1 MNAHVKQDGLKLT
14 GRVKVFL
21 NDKLVRDVK
30 NLVVTE
36 GKEWI
41 ADRMQQDT
49 GSAVMGWMTIG
60 TGTTAVV
67 VGDSTCE
74 TQAHHQALT
83 TSGGVVAGAV
93 ITFAST
99 FAAGDGTGAITEAC
113 ITNNTTVDT
122 GDMLARTVFGVVN
135 KAAGDTMT
143 ISWSVTIS

>member
-1 MNAHVKQDGLKLT
+1 MNTQELIKMT
-14 GRVKVFL
+14 GRVRIAM
-21 NDKLVRDVK
+21 NGEIVRDIK

-60 TGTTAVV
+60 TGTTAAA

-74 TQAHHQALT
+74 TQSAHQALT

-99 FAAGDGTGAITEAC
+99 FAAGVGTAAITEAC

-122 GDMLARTVFGVVN
+122 GDMLARTVFAAIN
-135 KAAGDTMT
+135 KGALDTMT
-143 ISWSVTIS
+143 ITWDITIS

>member
-1 MNAHVKQDGLKLT
+1 MNTQEHIKMT
-14 GRVKVFL
+14 GRVRIAMNGEV
-21 NDKLVRDVK
+21 VRDIK

-60 TGTTAVV
+60 TGTTAAA

-74 TQAHHQALT
+74 TQAAHQALT
-83 TSGGVVAGAV
+83 TSGGVVVGAV

-99 FAAGDGTGAITEAC
+99 FAAGVGTAAITEAC

-122 GDMLARTVFGVVN
+122 GDMLARTVFAAIN
-135 KAAGDTMT
+135 KGALDTMT
-143 ISWSVTIS
+143 ITWDITIS